1 MTTEQAALVFVVP
14 DDDAESVVQKVLA
27 TGAQQVNLLVSDAA
41 TALRDPAQALRLQ
54 QAAEAGGVEVI
65 LISGD
70 PATLAAAQQSKLVT
84 LAVSG
89 SRVLHPGAVASP
101 PPEPR
106 ASESGRLAADLSDAD
121 AAFLNALDDLDAF
134 PAASRDADADFAA
147 DLDNLDF
154 DAAPPPPRQRV
165 RPEDIELSVA
175 ERQRAASHDTASRAT
190 ARPQPS
196 STAAVDTQ
204 PIPRRGAVVPAP
216 PPEAQTAR
224 NPWLIPALS
233 AALIFLLL
241 AIGAVLLFGDR
252 TTVTIA
258 PPARVDAVVP
268 VPDLPLPIASPGMG
282 GTDTAIEAEALASN
296 VAFGAEG
303 VVSEG
308 TLAPSGTANGVVT
321 ILSLN
326 NQPITLPAGTEF
338 IAVQPNGQEVPFV
351 SGADV
356 VVPSAT
362 TQDTGAQ
369 VVTSR
374 GQIDVAVSARSAGSA
389 SNVDANSIRRM
400 ILPDGQS
407 FNVDAG
413 TILVRHNALVGG
425 SESEVRIVKDSDV
438 QPVLAAALTGL
449 DADARRQLAGLASAA
464 GLALEETTISP
475 RRSELE
481 QLQGFE
487 AFVSP
492 AVGETLDP
500 NNPAFSVT
508 VQARYAAL
516 ATPAGRVLED
526 QIPAVFT
533 EQLRQ
538 AGLISPGDC
547 RAPFVTDWNWN
558 GAVLT
563 VDGEIRPD
571 PACGA
576 GLDAAVYNQVREAV
590 RGKSRAEAA
599 AALDA
604 LVAQGVIGS
613 YTLPDRATLP
623 GWDWQ
628 IRVE

>member
-1 MTTEQAALVFVVP
+1 
-14 DDDAESVVQKVLA
+14 
-27 TGAQQVNLLVSDAA
+27 
-41 TALRDPAQALRLQ
+41 
-54 QAAEAGGVEVI
+54 
-65 LISGD
+65 
-70 PATLAAAQQSKLVT
+70 
-84 LAVSG
+84 
-89 SRVLHPGAVASP
+89 
-101 PPEPR
+101 
-106 ASESGRLAADLSDAD
+106 
-121 AAFLNALDDLDAF
+121 
-134 PAASRDADADFAA
+134 
-147 DLDNLDF
+147 
-154 DAAPPPPRQRV
+154 
-165 RPEDIELSVA
+165 
-175 ERQRAASHDTASRAT
+175 
-190 ARPQPS
+190 
-196 STAAVDTQ
+196 
-204 PIPRRGAVVPAP
+204 
-216 PPEAQTAR
+216 
-224 NPWLIPALS
+224 
-233 AALIFLLL
+233 
-241 AIGAVLLFGDR
+241 
-252 TTVTIA
+252 
-258 PPARVDAVVP
+258 
-268 VPDLPLPIASPGMG
+268 
-282 GTDTAIEAEALASN
+282 
-296 VAFGAEG
+296 
-303 VVSEG
+303 
-308 TLAPSGTANGVVT
+308 
-321 ILSLN
+321 
-326 NQPITLPAGTEF
+326 
-338 IAVQPNGQEVPFV
+338 
-351 SGADV
+351 
-356 VVPSAT
+356 
-362 TQDTGAQ
+362 
-369 VVTSR
+369 
-374 GQIDVAVSARSAGSA
+374 
-389 SNVDANSIRRM
+389 
-400 ILPDGQS
+400 
-407 FNVDAG
+407 
-413 TILVRHNALVGG
+413 VRHNALLGG

-487 AFVSP
+487 AFISP

-500 NNPAFSVT
+500 NNPVFSVT

-599 AALDA
+599 VALDA